1 MISYSR
7 FLRKLP
13 SLILKKE
20 EVSKTNIY
28 KLKIV
33 YYEEQEK
40 NDKRINKYCTFL
52 KRELSFCKPILVT

>member
-40 NDKRINKYCTFL
+40 NDKRINKYSTFL